1 MYSSLVANVPRW
13 RRVNALLPEVLL
25 LSEDE
30 REAWLRALSPRH
42 ADLLPA
48 LRTKLLAAVPGV
60 GPTRKKALL
69 RHFGTV
75 RVIRGASV
83 EELAAVPGMTKR
95 TAEELK
101 RALAE

>member
-30 REAWLRALSPRH
+30 REAWLRALSPRP

-48 LRTKLLAAVPGV
+48 LRALLARRAA
-60 GPTRKKALL
+60 ALG
-69 RHFGTV
+69 R
-75 RVIRGASV
+75 
-83 EELAAVPGMTKR
+83 
-95 TAEELK
+95 
-101 RALAE
+101 